1 MWRTVSDHLLNTTD
15 ADLTIME
22 TAAFKKSMYIPS
34 PTSVPPLTEYIYL
47 IIVSVY
53 LKCISYKEKFL
64 ILKVGII

>member
-34 PTSVPPLTEYIYL
+34 PASVPPPTEYMY
-47 IIVSVY
+47 
-53 LKCISYKEKFL
+53 ISYNSICVF
-64 ILKVGII
+64 KVYFI

>member
-34 PTSVPPLTEYIYL
+34 PTSVPPPTEYMY
-47 IIVSVY
+47 
-53 LKCISYKEKFL
+53 ISYNNICVF
-64 ILKVGII
+64 KVYFI